1 MEMARHVAQVR
12 ASRITYNTLIKD
24 MKRSGNEGEDDTNI
38 NLTKIR

>member
-12 ASRITYNTLIKD
+12 VSRKTYIVVKNI
-24 MKRSGNEGEDDTNI
+24 RSGNEGEEDTNI